1 LLGLLP
7 LLTAGF
13 IFNVLFY
20 RTRFE
25 VTPAEGQRLFF
36 MSATAGLLLGVVAY
50 PLSAML
56 PQRWLHAGANIYHV
70 KEAAP
75 LLFAMLLAPVLALVG
90 NALYWFWKTVSVDA
104 QGSTWEWQYRRLIKK
119 YGNPQQQLLLRAMEA
134 DSPKLV
140 LLSLSSRKIY
150 CGIIRR
156 MPALFSDKDRHIEII
171 PKFSAYRDKDT
182 LVMKERVDYY
192 AFDVW
197 LAKQRLDV
205 LKRYQCKE
213 RADQE
218 RNGVNAP
225 ASNPAVQKELEDIEA
240 LLLEAD
246 ARSPGF
252 IDALNIEDWTKVIA
266 IDQIEVASI
275 YDESAFQAWFK
286 PISAA

>member
-1 LLGLLP
+1 MSASGTLLGLLP

-56 PQRWLHAGANIYHV
+56 PQRWLLAGANIYHV

-90 NALYWFWKTVSVDA
+90 NALYWFWK
-104 QGSTWEWQYRRLIKK
+104 
-119 YGNPQQQLLLRAMEA
+119 
-134 DSPKLV
+134 
-140 LLSLSSRKIY
+140 
-150 CGIIRR
+150 
-156 MPALFSDKDRHIEII
+156 
-171 PKFSAYRDKDT
+171 
-182 LVMKERVDYY
+182 
-192 AFDVW
+192 
-197 LAKQRLDV
+197 
-205 LKRYQCKE
+205 
-213 RADQE
+213 
-218 RNGVNAP
+218 
-225 ASNPAVQKELEDIEA
+225 
-240 LLLEAD
+240 
-246 ARSPGF
+246 
-252 IDALNIEDWTKVIA
+252 DALNIEDWTKVIA

-286 PISAA
+286 PISTA